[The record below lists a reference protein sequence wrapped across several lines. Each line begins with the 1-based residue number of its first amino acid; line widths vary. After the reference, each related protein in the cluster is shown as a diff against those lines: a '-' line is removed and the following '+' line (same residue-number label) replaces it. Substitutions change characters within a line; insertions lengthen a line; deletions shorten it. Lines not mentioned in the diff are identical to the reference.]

1 MKKLNL
7 LFFLIICFTGCS
19 KNESVINGRLPDASF
34 DNEWIYLVPIKN
46 ASKKTVDSVLIRD
59 SSFQFKLKP
68 KKQNQIFILRVKS
81 LLLRMDL
88 QNILIISEPGI
99 IDVRLDKH
107 SMASGTPLNQI
118 LQQWK
123 EEKRISDSTY
133 YSVFRKCKKET
144 SESEKA
150 QYQSELKEI
159 SEKYQTYAD
168 SLAEVNKD
176 NIIGQFIRSLSK
188 K

>member
-7 LFFLIICFTGCS
+7 LFFLFICFIGCS
-19 KNESVINGRLPDASF
+19 KNESVIEGRIPDKSY
-34 DNEWIYLVPIKN
+34 DNEYIYLVPFKN
-46 ASKKTVDSVLIRD
+46 PTKETVVSTLIRNG
-59 SSFQFKLKP
+59 SFRFKVNSE
-68 KKQNQIFILRVKS
+68 KQNQIYIIRVRPALRF
-81 LLLRMDL
+81 DL
-88 QNILIISEPGI
+88 QPILVIPEQGI
-99 IDVRLDKH
+99 VDVLLDKH
-107 SMASGTPLNQI
+107 STASGTPLNQI

-133 YSVFRKCKKET
+133 YSILHKYKKGT
-144 SESEKA
+144 NESEKV
-150 QYQSELKEI
+150 QYQSELKDI